1 MCGWFVLL
9 ISSKPQGGLDMNRQE
24 KINILMAHD
33 IFYIKKDFQNEDYFF
48 VASILQGD
56 GWKQYNNLTDEEIS
70 SEINDRWDDIAGG
83 DPEILALAHKL
94 NGEPIKLI

>member
-1 MCGWFVLL
+1 MT
-9 ISSKPQGGLDMNRQE
+9 RQE

-56 GWKQYNNLTDEEIS
+56 GWKQYNNLSDVEID

-83 DPEILALAHKL
+83 DAEILALAHKL
-94 NGEPIKLI
+94 NGKPIKLV